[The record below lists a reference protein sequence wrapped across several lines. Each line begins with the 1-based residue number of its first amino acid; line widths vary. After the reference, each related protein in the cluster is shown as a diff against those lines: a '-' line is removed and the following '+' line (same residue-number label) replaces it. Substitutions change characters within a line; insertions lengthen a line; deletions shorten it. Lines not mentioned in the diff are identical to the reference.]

1 MKTLSQHNE
10 MIDEHGMPVLRE
22 NKLKRVWDE
31 TIKKL
36 NDEEFLRAVYDNL
49 DTQAINTLLW
59 KINNKY
65 KLKLM

>member
-59 KINNKY
+59 KIN
-65 KLKLM
+65 